1 MGKGKDL
8 FKKIIIDNAEVS
20 IDTID
25 AANGKFNF
33 ATAGKH
39 TVEYVLKENTN
50 TIPESLFKNCDKLSY
65 VSVPAQITTIENN
78 AFSGTDLPDNVISY
92 ISYNYPN
99 YHQKEKLNL
108 SFSNSVAYF
117 VYNTNLAVQE
127 VNGIPTGSNLVAV
140 YASNDT
146 SKVDIDANNKLVWNS
161 AGEATIT
168 ATVGESAYYLSGTAK
183 YKVIAKKETVQL
195 EFIGFTIFN
204 ENDEYCKGQLIISEA
219 EPITYENENYYQVY
233 FNSDD
238 NQNFFIGIGDPYF
251 VKVNTN
257 NIIGENGIEIYSKEI
272 MGNQMS
278 IVEGLTFNAYSLES
292 INKEIVLGSNIFI
305 HPAIPLAHEG
315 ILYSVTYGNEVILV
329 ENGKFVA
336 NKEGIYV
343 VKAHKDS
350 TETTDYVDATYE
362 VVVTKL
368 IQDKDEVEGI
378 EVKLTGKTEKY
389 EFTSYADKNGA
400 NQWATGKVQVVEK
413 TENYIKVK
421 VLENSIE
428 GFVDNEYYV
437 SPSTKIGN
445 IVELKSDA
453 ELQTSLETPVFV
465 KITKDVSE
473 YTFAS
478 FDPTHETQYATGKV
492 QVSDIVSTKKTWGCE
507 SIARAFKDATFLIP
521 ETSGA
526 PYNYMVGTKP
536 QTSEEYTFD
545 IDKFTLKLVDPNDNS
560 KVILTDK
567 VVENTNKGQYFEY
580 IYDEATWNDSYANG
594 ILKDYYVWADS
605 IQPYKEDLW
614 AEADNHG
621 AAWNEIVKENGSP
634 KEFEDGYH
642 YVDSQGN
649 PCVRCWKGALA
660 SAEAHWPWIAIKFNV
675 NLGGFPV
682 FEYEG
687 KESNLPWGL
696 KSFGVNYLV
705 PVKVIE
711 NSVEGW
717 TNKEFYIVSNAEIGD
732 NFYKLYH
739 KLS

>member
-50 TIPESLFKNCDKLSY
+50 TIPESLFKNCDKLTY
-65 VSVPAQITTIENN
+65 VSVPKQITTIENN
-78 AFSGTDLPDNVISY
+78 AFVGTDLSDDVISY

-99 YHQKEKLNL
+99 YHQKAKLNL
-108 SFSNSVAYF
+108 SFSNSIAYF
-117 VYNTNLAVQE
+117 VYDTVSTVQE
-127 VNGIPTGSNLVAV
+127 VNGIPTGSNLTAV

-146 SKVDIDANNKLVWNS
+146 SKVDINENNQLIWKG
-161 AGEATIT
+161 AGTTTIS
-168 ATVGESAYYLSGTAK
+168 ATVAESENYLGATTYYTVKTEKAKVNLTFGEEQVTEEIRLGTA
-183 YKVIAKKETVQL
+183 IQINA
-195 EFIGFTIFN
+195 
-204 ENDEYCKGQLIISEA
+204 
-219 EPITYENENYYQVY
+219 
-233 FNSDD
+233 
-238 NQNFFIGIGDPYF
+238 
-251 VKVNTN
+251 VN
-257 NIIGENGIEIYSKEI
+257 IVGIE
-272 MGNQMS
+272 
-278 IVEGLTFNAYSLES
+278 
-292 INKEIVLGSNIFI
+292 
-305 HPAIPLAHEG
+305 G
-315 ILYSVTYGNEVILV
+315 IQYSVTCGNEVILV
-329 ENGKFVA
+329 EDDKFVA
-336 NKEGIYV
+336 NKEGTYV

-350 TETTDYVDATYE
+350 TETTDYIDGTYE

-492 QVSDIVSTKKTWGCE
+492 QVSDVVSAKKTWGCE

-536 QTSEEYTFD
+536 QTTEEYTFD

-594 ILKDYYVWADS
+594 VLKDYYEWADS

-696 KSFGVNYLV
+696 KSFGANYLV

-711 NSVEGW
+711 NSIEGW